1 MNENYD
7 ELIRDAYLNKSPI
20 AQGGN
25 SQVYK
30 VNLDGQNYG
39 IKYYESKQLGFS
51 KLNHEYNCLKDIGI
65 LIPKYF
71 NKVVF
76 KSDTFPAMIY
86 EWAEGS
92 NPTAIDMK
100 SDKILEIFFL
110 LEETYRTKSY
120 RFPRAI
126 QSIEKLSDL
135 FSILN
140 VRLAQLSKDV
150 LFNEQKV
157 ILNEFNSIKE
167 LLESDF
173 EETYFDN
180 QTLSLSDFGSH
191 NLIIQNETNLVRVID
206 LEFFGRDTSYKLI
219 CDILLHPKNLW
230 GNNVLELYL
239 NFFVDNFNLD
249 RNRISLL
256 LKPLALNWACIILKK
271 QMTDSNPANASR
283 EFDFKSKYI
292 SWLLQLVT
300 SKDPISHVLSKSG
313 F

>member
-1 MNENYD
+1 MNKNYD
-7 ELIRDAYLNKSPI
+7 ELISDSYLNDLPI

-39 IKYYESKQLGFS
+39 IKYYDSKQLGFT
-51 KLNHEYNCLKDIGI
+51 KLNHEYSCLKNIGL

-76 KSDTFPAMIY
+76 KSDIFPAMIY
-86 EWAEGS
+86 EWAEGA
-92 NPTAIDMK
+92 NPTVIDMK

-110 LEETYRTKSY
+110 LQETYRVKSY
-120 RFPRAI
+120 CFPKAI
-126 QSIEKLSDL
+126 QSIEKLSDV
-135 FSILN
+135 FSIMN
-140 VRLAQLSKDV
+140 VRLSQLSKDV
-150 LFNEQKV
+150 TFKEQKV

-173 EETYFDN
+173 EETFFDK

-191 NLIIQNETNLVRVID
+191 NLIIQNETNLVRAID

-230 GNNVLELYL
+230 GDNVLELYL

-271 QMTDSNPANASR
+271 QMKDSNPANSSKG
-283 EFDFKSKYI
+283 FDFKAKYI
-292 SWLLQLVT
+292 SWLLQIVT
-300 SKDPISHVLSKSG
+300 SKDPISDVLSKSG

>member
-1 MNENYD
+1 MNKNYD
-7 ELIRDAYLNKSPI
+7 ELISDSYLNDLPI

-39 IKYYESKQLGFS
+39 IKYYDSKQLGFT
-51 KLNHEYNCLKDIGI
+51 KLNHEYNCLKNIG
-65 LIPKYF
+65 LMIPKYF

-76 KSDTFPAMIY
+76 KSDIFPAMIY
-86 EWAEGS
+86 EWAEGA
-92 NPTAIDMK
+92 NPTVIDMK

-110 LEETYRTKSY
+110 LQETYRVKSCS
-120 RFPRAI
+120 FPKAI

-140 VRLAQLSKDV
+140 VRLSQLSKDV
-150 LFNEQKV
+150 TFKEQKV
-157 ILNEFNSIKE
+157 ILNEFNSVKE

-173 EETYFDN
+173 EETFFDK

-191 NLIIQNETNLVRVID
+191 NLIIQNETNLVRAID

-230 GNNVLELYL
+230 GDNVLELYL

-271 QMTDSNPANASR
+271 QMKDSNPANSSKG
-283 EFDFKSKYI
+283 FDFKAKYI
-292 SWLLQLVT
+292 SWLLQIVT